1 MHCLVRDCRLE
12 SDTGGQKNGQIYK
25 NRNSTA
31 SLGITDESL
40 ETYEICLHDILS
52 GISDRCCAW
61 YYHCTSH

>member
-31 SLGITDESL
+31 SLGKWSIA
-40 ETYEICLHDILS
+40 ICKRVNHV
-52 GISDRCCAW
+52 
-61 YYHCTSH
+61 

>member
-31 SLGITDESL
+31 SLAD
-40 ETYEICLHDILS
+40 Y
-52 GISDRCCAW
+52 
-61 YYHCTSH
+61 

>member
-31 SLGITDESL
+31 SLGIHWAE
-40 ETYEICLHDILS
+40 YVQRKNYS
-52 GISDRCCAW
+52 GYRASNG
-61 YYHCTSH
+61 YLLLGSSFLG

>member
-31 SLGITDESL
+31 SLAAFNIRTLKENDV
-40 ETYEICLHDILS
+40 I
-52 GISDRCCAW
+52 
-61 YYHCTSH
+61 